1 MLSWILVRLKPFA
14 GLFGCDSIRKFS
26 SQLLDISVARTSSG
40 QAIHGPTQKLQLQI
54 RFPSDQYVFLFLG
67 IMTHLTTISTY
78 QTFKGPK
85 WHDHLENDTEIEF
98 INRINSV
105 K

>member
-1 MLSWILVRLKPFA
+1 
-14 GLFGCDSIRKFS
+14 
-26 SQLLDISVARTSSG
+26 VARTSSG
-40 QAIHGPTQKLQLQI
+40 QAIHGPAQKLQLQI
-54 RFPSDQYVFLFLG
+54 RFQSDQYVFLFMG
-67 IMTHLTTISTY
+67 IMTHLTTISTH
-78 QTFKGPK
+78 QIFKGPK